1 MQNEKGQG
9 LVQEGL
15 VLKSQG
21 GCIPRR
27 SQLGCMLGED
37 GTMLSS
43 LYPGGHGELEPESL
57 CDCMDWDSR
66 DITGTL
72 AWDQVVKR
80 DLLSKGYFSLFI
92 FSHYSLIPAVL

>member
-1 MQNEKGQG
+1 MQNGKVQG

-21 GCIPRR
+21 GCVPSR

-43 LYPGGHGELEPESL
+43 LYPGGPGELEPESL
-57 CDCMDWDSR
+57 CDWMDWDSR

-80 DLLSKGYFSLFI
+80 DLPSKG
-92 FSHYSLIPAVL
+92 